1 MRTIRTVRELR
12 AHVRQVRAAGRTI
25 GLVPTMGALHDGHL
39 SLVATSVADA
49 DETIVSLFVNPRQ
62 FGDAGD
68 LEHYPRDEARDAAL
82 AADAGA
88 HVLFAPPVDEVYPDG
103 FGTEVRVSGPL
114 TERLEGAHRGAAHF
128 HGVTTVVTK
137 LLNMVQPDVAFF
149 GAKDAQQVLVVR
161 RLVRDLDLPVR
172 IETVAT
178 VREDDGLARSSRNL
192 RLSPEDRRTAGSVPR
207 ALQAAIDAWSVTDEG
222 ADAGPVRDAAV
233 DALHAAGLD
242 PEYVALVDPGTLG
255 DVAALD
261 GPALLAV
268 AVPVGPVRLID
279 NVLLDRSAPA
289 PRIAP
294 GPVDPTAGVAPL
306 LRTSVPSPTFP
317 TTTTQKG

>member
-1 MRTIRTVRELR
+1 MRELR

-39 SLVATSVADA
+39 SLIRASVDDA
-49 DETIVSLFVNPRQ
+49 DETVASLFVNPRQ

-68 LEHYPRDEARDAAL
+68 LAHYPRGEAQDAAL
-82 AADAGA
+82 AAEAGA
-88 HVLFAPPVDEVYPDG
+88 HVLFAPSVDEVYPAG
-103 FGTEVRVSGPL
+103 FGTEVRVGGPL

-192 RLSPEDRRTAGSVPR
+192 RLSSDDRRTAGALPQ
-207 ALQAAIDAWSVTDEG
+207 ALQAAIDLWSATDEG
-222 ADAGPVRDAAV
+222 ASAVPVRDAALAV
-233 DALHAAGLD
+233 LAAAGLD
-242 PEYVALVDPGTLG
+242 PEYVALVDPDTLQ
-255 DVAALD
+255 DRAALD
-261 GPALLAV
+261 GRALLAL

-279 NVLLDRSAPA
+279 NVLLDRDAPT
-289 PRIAP
+289 PRIVADRAP
-294 GPVDPTAGVAPL
+294 SAAAVPPL
-306 LRTSVPSPTFP
+306 LRTSILPTP
-317 TTTTQKG
+317 PTTTQKG